1 MCRWRGLGRFSRSLI
16 DGEKLYGTST
26 VTGGQSSQ
34 SFLKS
39 LESTPQEDMSRACD
53 PPRREKTM
61 AKNTR
66 KPSNFLMNTTEHR
79 RRPPRCL
86 DPRPDSPIPA
96 AASAAVVPFV
106 PPRLNSSDS
115 VRVNGFSSVGEKE
128 RLGCLIGV
136 GNGRLGTIVG
146 ENKKGEEDVSETL
159 EARF

>member
-1 MCRWRGLGRFSRSLI
+1 MSPEDVSVERAPSQ
-16 DGEKLYGTST
+16 TSALP
-26 VTGGQSSQ
+26 G
-34 SFLKS
+34 F
-39 LESTPQEDMSRACD
+39 A
-53 PPRREKTM
+53 
-61 AKNTR
+61 TR
-66 KPSNFLMNTTEHR
+66 
-79 RRPPRCL
+79 
-86 DPRPDSPIPA
+86 SPIPA

-115 VRVNGFSSVGEKE
+115 VRVNGFSSVGKKE